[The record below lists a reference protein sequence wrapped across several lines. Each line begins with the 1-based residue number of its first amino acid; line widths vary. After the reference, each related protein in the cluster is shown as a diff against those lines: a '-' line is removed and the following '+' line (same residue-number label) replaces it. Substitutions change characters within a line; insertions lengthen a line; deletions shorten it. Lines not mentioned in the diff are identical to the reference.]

1 MIASP
6 QAIRIDRGGIAAE
19 AVISWRYERDGW
31 TVELASAATGA
42 VAAHAADAFEAL
54 CLVRERLEPE
64 GWRVGVA
71 GAQAGVWPSGMAR
84 DQGGGLTAY
93 RLEAEAEA
101 EAEADTVVDTFAP
114 VDPATTSTVAAQQA
128 DAERAGLGR
137 PTG

>member
-6 QAIRIDRGGIAAE
+6 QAIRIDRGGIGAE

-54 CLVRERLEPE
+54 CRVRERLESE
-64 GWRVGVA
+64 GWLVGVA
-71 GAQAGVWPSGMAR
+71 GAQADVWPSGMAR

-93 RLEAEAEA
+93 RLGVEA
-101 EAEADTVVDTFAP
+101 EAEADAVVDTFAP
-114 VDPATTSTVAAQQA
+114 VDPTTTSTVAAQQA
-128 DAERAGLGR
+128 VAERAGLGR
-137 PTG
+137 PTA

>member
-6 QAIRIDRGGIAAE
+6 QAIRIDRGGIVAE

-54 CLVRERLEPE
+54 CRVRERLESE
-64 GWRVGVA
+64 GWLVGVA

-101 EAEADTVVDTFAP
+101 EADTVVDTFAP
-114 VDPATTSTVAAQQA
+114 VDPAATSTVAAQQA

>member
-84 DQGGGLTAY
+84 DQGGGLAAY
-93 RLEAEAEA
+93 RLG
-101 EAEADTVVDTFAP
+101 AEADAVVDTFAP
-114 VDPATTSTVAAQQA
+114 VDPTTTSTVAAQQA
-128 DAERAGLGR
+128 VAERAGLGR
-137 PTG
+137 PSA

>member
-54 CLVRERLEPE
+54 CLVRERLD
-64 GWRVGVA
+64 A
-71 GAQAGVWPSGMAR
+71 
-84 DQGGGLTAY
+84 
-93 RLEAEAEA
+93 
-101 EAEADTVVDTFAP
+101 VVDTFAP
-114 VDPATTSTVAAQQA
+114 VDPTTTSTVAAQQA
-128 DAERAGLGR
+128 VAERAGLGR
-137 PTG
+137 PSA